1 MNASQSGAK
10 KSGGVFARLTN
21 RKMSNYESQLK
32 KKFGAKHSDSQ
43 SAFGQRKQSA
53 NIKQSA
59 GPSMTFNQGKVN
71 ETIYSNRSHHNEKQP
86 EAPDSLESP
95 YIQPMA
101 SYSQEP

>member
-1 MNASQSGAK
+1 MAPNKKSMPSGSNKAQTNITPRNPMNASQSGAK

-53 NIKQSA
+53 NIK
-59 GPSMTFNQGKVN
+59 
-71 ETIYSNRSHHNEKQP
+71 
-86 EAPDSLESP
+86 
-95 YIQPMA
+95 
-101 SYSQEP
+101 